1 MRKERKSKD
10 LLLDAILLR
19 ALEEENKELEREIRA
34 ANEAA
39 DKGGG

>member
-19 ALEEENKELEREIRA
+19 ALEEENKARGKYDAINRA
-34 ANEAA
+34 FIDRN
-39 DKGGG
+39 